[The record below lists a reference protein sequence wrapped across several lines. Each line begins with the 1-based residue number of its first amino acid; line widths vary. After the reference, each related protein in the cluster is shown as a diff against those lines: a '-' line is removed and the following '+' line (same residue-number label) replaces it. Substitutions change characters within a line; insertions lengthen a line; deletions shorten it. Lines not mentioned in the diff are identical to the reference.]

1 VTLDGLTGN
10 EPPIDLD
17 QIVADA
23 CRQVG
28 IPARRTRLLRHFA
41 NAVYLIEDVPVV
53 ARVAYGQG
61 AVERSRTAVAIAH
74 WLAQARFPATE
85 PARLPGHH
93 QPAVIEVGAHVA
105 VSFWRYYPQP
115 TDGRRHD
122 PHTLGE
128 IARRLHAVNTVPPTP
143 LKAYQPLRSIT
154 REVNNAATTGAL
166 DDGALRWLGDRIHQ
180 LLDEYDTLEFPLG
193 VGLIHADM
201 YTGNLLWNVNEPSAA
216 SGEPAAVLGD
226 WDSVCLGPRE
236 IDLAPTL
243 TATRFGLADTAVDRF
258 VSGYGY
264 DLRGWA
270 GYSTLRAMRE
280 LSTLTALVRLAP
292 SQTTAAR
299 ELRHR
304 LDTLRSGDAH
314 TLWTRQ

>member
-1 VTLDGLTGN
+1 MTLDGLTGN
-10 EPPIDLD
+10 EPPVDLD
-17 QIVADA
+17 QIVADT

-41 NAVYLIEDVPVV
+41 NAVYIIEDVPVV

-85 PARLPGHH
+85 PAQFRGQN
-93 QPAVIEVGAHVA
+93 QPAVIDVGAHVA

-122 PHTLGE
+122 PHTLGK
-128 IARRLHAVNTVPPTP
+128 IARQLHTVDAAPPTP

-154 REVNNAATTGAL
+154 RAVNNAATTGAL
-166 DDGALRWLGDRIHQ
+166 DDGALRWLGDRINQ

-201 YTGNLLWNVNEPSAA
+201 YTGNLLWDINEPLTDS
-216 SGEPAAVLGD
+216 SEPAVVLGD

-243 TATRFGLADTAVDRF
+243 TATRFGLDETAVDRF

-264 DLRGWA
+264 DLRDWT

-292 SQTTAAR
+292 SQMKSAH

-304 LDTLRSGDAH
+304 LDTLRKGDAH